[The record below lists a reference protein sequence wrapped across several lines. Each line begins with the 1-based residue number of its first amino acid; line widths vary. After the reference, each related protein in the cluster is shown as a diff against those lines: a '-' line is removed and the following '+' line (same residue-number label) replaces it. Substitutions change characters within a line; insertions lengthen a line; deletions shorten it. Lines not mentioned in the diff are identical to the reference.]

1 MRMLL
6 GRLVAAPIMIVG
18 VTAVI
23 YALPR
28 VTRPDLYPPGDPLL
42 GGVLHDLGRIYLHG
56 DLGRAC
62 GWKGCPEIW
71 PMWSRGAIMDLW
83 LLGGAMLLG
92 VGAGMAGGTYCAA
105 RSRTRAARTLESFAS
120 LIYCT
125 PVYVLGLGALLLF
138 NPIFGRLPL
147 PFFFDAE
154 PRWASPLSDPWRWLR
169 TLLVPWLVLG
179 APLAAMCLRLTLAT
193 TREALDEDYV
203 RTAVAKGLSHHDV
216 VRRHAGRAS
225 RVATVSLASVATP
238 LLILNV
244 VLVERALSV
253 PGFFRYTWKA
263 TGHPKIPEPWGDRV
277 PVDIPM
283 VAALMLWAAVL
294 TIVVSLLLDFVVTR
308 LDPRVRD
315 AV

>member
-1 MRMLL
+1 MQRLL
-6 GRLVAAPIMIVG
+6 GRIAAAPIIILG
-18 VTAVI
+18 ITAAI

-28 VTRPDLYPPGDPLL
+28 LTRPELYPPGDPVL
-42 GGVLHDLGRIYLHG
+42 GGVLHDVGRIYLHG

-83 LLGGAMLLG
+83 LLGGAMFIG
-92 VGAGMAGGTYCAA
+92 VAAGVAGGMYCAA
-105 RSRTRAARTLESFAS
+105 HPRTRAARALESLS
-120 LIYCT
+120 TLVYCT
-125 PVYVLGLGALLLF
+125 PVYVLGLGLLLLF
-138 NPIFGRLPL
+138 NPIFGRFPL
-147 PFFFDAE
+147 PFFFDARA
-154 PRWASPLSDPWRWLR
+154 RWASPFSDPWSWLR

-179 APLAAMCLRLTLAT
+179 APLAAMCLRLTLST
-193 TREALDEDYV
+193 TIEALDEDYV
-203 RTAVAKGLSHHDV
+203 RTAVAKGLSHRAV

-225 RVATVSLASVATP
+225 RVATASLASVATP

-263 TGHPKIPEPWGDRV
+263 TGHPPSPDPADKLV
-277 PVDIPM
+277 PDIPM
-283 VAALMLWAAVL
+283 TAALMLWAAVL
-294 TIVVSLLLDFVVTR
+294 TVVVSLLLDFVVAR